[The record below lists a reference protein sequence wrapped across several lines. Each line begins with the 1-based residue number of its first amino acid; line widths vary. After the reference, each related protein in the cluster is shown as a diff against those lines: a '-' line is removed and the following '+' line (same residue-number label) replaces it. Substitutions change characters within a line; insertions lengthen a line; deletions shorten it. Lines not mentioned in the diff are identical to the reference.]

1 MDVKKEIKRIAKEQN
16 LSTEEV
22 GRLFLLELTNGS
34 KDRIVYDRKTG
45 RYHYTKEYMNTMYHY

>member
-45 RYHYTKEYMNTMYHY
+45 RYHYT

>member
-22 GRLFLLELTNGS
+22 GRLFLLELTNSTKG
-34 KDRIVYDRKTG
+34 RIVYDR
-45 RYHYTKEYMNTMYHY
+45 